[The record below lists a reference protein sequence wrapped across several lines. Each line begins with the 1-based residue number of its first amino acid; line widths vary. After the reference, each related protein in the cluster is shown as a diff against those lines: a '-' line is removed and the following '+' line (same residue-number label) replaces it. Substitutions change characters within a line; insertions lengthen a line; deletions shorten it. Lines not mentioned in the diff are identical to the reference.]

1 MSTSIIG
8 KPQDRVDGKLKVTG
22 GAMYPGDR
30 QIENLAYG
38 YLLTSA
44 VAKGSIQAM
53 DTSVAEHAPGVA
65 AVYTPF
71 NPLKL
76 YHGLGQS
83 EGASSGE
90 TVPPLQDRKILNYG
104 QIIGLVVADSF
115 EQARDGAALVRT
127 QYQVEDPVASWDK
140 GMEFSFTPPAVGEDQ
155 AITKILA
162 EGVQSI
168 DDAIKGCPVV
178 MDATYAEPIYH
189 HNPMEPHAT
198 TAVWHGDRL
207 TIYDATQGVVSQ
219 RLDVAAVLGIDEDM
233 VRVLCPFVGGGFGC
247 KGSMWMFS
255 PLTAAAARALNRPV
269 KTILTR
275 EQMFTLVGHRPALIQ
290 HLTLGASA
298 DGTLQA
304 VKHDVRSTVSFSKMF
319 IEAAAHRT
327 SRLLYKSPNIQVS
340 QTLVPWDVGGP
351 TFMRAPGCAPG
362 MFALECAMDE
372 LAAKSGI
379 DPVELRIKNNADV
392 YPGRNV
398 PWSSK
403 NLVECY
409 QLGAEKFGWSKR
421 KSEPGVVK
429 DGDWLIGM
437 GMASALYP
445 AHRNRASAK
454 IRLQA
459 DGTAQVSSATQDL
472 GTGTWTVLAIV
483 GADSLELP
491 IEKIRTELGDS
502 ALPPAPTSGGSTS
515 VASVT
520 PAIQRAAESAKKK
533 LIQLSIRDKKSPFFG
548 MNDVVYKS
556 GEITGGGKSAD
567 FGSVLSA
574 IGRSAVEA
582 VEMAAPGEE
591 EEKYAFHSFGAQFCE
606 LQVNRWTAE
615 VRLQRITSVMDIGTV
630 VNLKTARSQIIGGI
644 VFGIGMAL
652 LEGSVLEEKTGR
664 YANANFADY
673 LVATNADVPDVDV
686 HFINK
691 PDTIFN
697 PLGARGIGE
706 IGITGMP
713 AAIANAVYN
722 ATGRRV
728 RDFPILPEKLLPVAP
743 NQPVISMSGNQGSRS
758 HVG

>member
-1 MSTSIIG
+1 MSAKVIG
-8 KPQDRVDGKLKVTG
+8 QAKDRVDGKLKVTG
-22 GAMYPGDR
+22 RATYPGDR
-30 QIENLAYG
+30 QVENLGYG

-44 VAKGSIQAM
+44 IAKGLIQSM
-53 DTSVAEHAPGVA
+53 DTSVAERSPGVM

-76 YHGLGQS
+76 YHGLDSS
-83 EGASSGE
+83 EGANSGE
-90 TVPPLQDRKILNYG
+90 IQPPLQDRKILNFG
-104 QIIGLVVADSF
+104 QIIGLVVANSF
-115 EQARDGAALVRT
+115 EQARDAAALVKT
-127 QYQVEDPVASWDK
+127 LYEPTPPVASWDQ
-140 GMEFSFTPPAVGEDQ
+140 GSEHSFEPESVAGEN
-155 AITKILA
+155 ATIKILA

-168 DDAIKGCPVV
+168 DDAVKASPVV
-178 MDATYAEPIYH
+178 FYATYLEPIYH

-198 TAVWHGDRL
+198 TAVWQGDRL
-207 TIYDATQGVVSQ
+207 TMYDATQGVVAH

-233 VRVLCPFVGGGFGC
+233 VRVLCPFVGGAFGC

-255 PLTAAAARALNRPV
+255 PLTAAAARALDRPV

-290 HLTLGASA
+290 HLTLGADS

-304 VKHDVRSTVSFSKMF
+304 VKHDVRSSASFSKAF
-319 IEAAAHRT
+319 VEAAAHRT

-372 LAAKSGI
+372 LAVKLGI
-379 DPVELRIKNNADV
+379 DPVELRIKNDSV
-392 YPGRNV
+392 LYPGRNV
-398 PWSSK
+398 PWSSR
-403 NLVECY
+403 NLVECLR
-409 QLGAEKFGWSKR
+409 LGSDKFGWSKR
-421 KSEPGVVK
+421 KSEPGSFQ

-445 AHRNRASAK
+445 AHRNKASAK
-454 IRLQA
+454 VRLQA

-483 GADSLELP
+483 GADCLELP
-491 IEKIRTELGDS
+491 MEKIRAELGDS

-515 VASVT
+515 VCSVT
-520 PAIQRAAESAKKK
+520 PAVQKAAESVKKK
-533 LIQLSIRDKKSPFFG
+533 LIQVSIKDKKSPFFG
-548 MNDVVYKS
+548 MRSEELTYRE
-556 GEITGGGKSAD
+556 GQLIGGGKSVD
-567 FGSVLSA
+567 FGSLLSSM
-574 IGRSAVEA
+574 GRGSVEA
-582 VEMAAPGEE
+582 TESASAGEE

-606 LQVNRWTAE
+606 LKVHRWTGE
-615 VRLQRITSVMDIGTV
+615 VRLQRITSVVDIGTV
-630 VNLKTARSQIIGGI
+630 INQKTARSQIIGGV

-652 LEGSVLEEKTGR
+652 LEGSLLEAKTGR

-673 LVATNADVPDVDV
+673 LIPTNADVPIIDVS
-686 HFINK
+686 FIDK

-697 PLGARGIGE
+697 PIGARGIGE
-706 IGITGMP
+706 IGITGTP
-713 AAIANAVYN
+713 SAIANAVYN

-728 RDFPILPEKLLPVAP
+728 REFPIRPEKLLPMGDRP
-743 NQPVISMSGNQGSRS
+743 MISSR
-758 HVG
+758 

>member
-1 MSTSIIG
+1 MSTNVIG
-8 KPQDRVDGKLKVTG
+8 KPQNRVDGKLKVTG
-22 GAMYPGDR
+22 RAIYSGDR
-30 QIENLAYG
+30 QLENLAYG

-44 VAKGSIQAM
+44 VTKGSIQTM
-53 DTSVAEHAPGVA
+53 DTGVAESSPGVA

-76 YHGLGQS
+76 YRGLESS

-90 TVPPLQDRKILNYG
+90 IVPPLQDRGILNYG

-115 EQARDGAALVRT
+115 EQARDAAALVRT
-127 QYQVEDPVASWDK
+127 QYAPEEPVTSWEK
-140 GMEFSFTPPAVGEDQ
+140 GMQYSFTPDSVGEEQ
-155 AITKILA
+155 ATMKILA
-162 EGVQSI
+162 EGVRSI
-168 DDAIKGCPVV
+168 DDAIKGSPVV
-178 MDATYAEPIYH
+178 VEATYTEPIYH

-207 TIYDATQGVVSQ
+207 TIYDATQGVVSH
-219 RLDVAAVLGIDEDM
+219 RLDVAAVLGIDEDL
-233 VRVLCPFVGGGFGC
+233 VRVLCPYVGGAFGC

-255 PLTAAAARALNRPV
+255 PLTAAAARALDRPV

-290 HLTLGASA
+290 RLTLAAGPDGA
-298 DGTLQA
+298 LQA
-304 VKHDVRSTVSFSKMF
+304 VKHDVQSTVSFSKF
-319 IEAAAHRT
+319 FVEAAAHRT
-327 SRLLYKSPNIQVS
+327 SRLLYKSANIEVS

-379 DPVELRIKNNADV
+379 DPVELRVKNDADV
-392 YPGRNV
+392 YPGRKI

-409 QLGAEKFGWSKR
+409 NIGAERFGWSKR
-421 KSEPGVVK
+421 NPEPGAVR
-429 DGDWLIGM
+429 DGDWLVGM

-454 IRLQA
+454 VRFQA

-472 GTGTWTVLAIV
+472 GTGTWTVLAMV
-483 GADSLELP
+483 GAESLELP

-502 ALPPAPTSGGSTS
+502 ALPPAPTSGGSAS

-533 LIQLSIRDKKSPFFG
+533 LIQLAVRDKKSPFFG
-548 MNDVVYKS
+548 MNMGEVAYKN
-556 GEITGGGKSAD
+556 GEIVGQGKSAD
-567 FGSVLSA
+567 FGSVLNS
-574 IGRSAVEA
+574 IGRGAVEA
-582 VEMAAPGEE
+582 TESAAPGEE

-606 LQVNRWTAE
+606 LKVNRWTGE

-652 LEGSVLEEKTGR
+652 LEESVLEEKTGR
-664 YANANFADY
+664 YANANFAEY
-673 LVATNADVPDVDV
+673 LVATNADVPDIDV
-686 HFINK
+686 QFINK

-697 PLGARGIGE
+697 PIGARGIGE
-706 IGITGMP
+706 IGVTGMP
-713 AAIANAVYN
+713 SAIVNAVYN
-722 ATGRRV
+722 ATGTRV
-728 RDFPILPEKLLPVAP
+728 REFPIRPEKVLPR
-743 NQPVISMSGNQGSRS
+743 SRDS
-758 HVG
+758 RYFVPI

>member
-1 MSTSIIG
+1 MTTKNIG

-22 GAMYPGDR
+22 RAMYPGDR
-30 QIENLAYG
+30 RMENLAYG
-38 YLLTSA
+38 YLLTST
-44 VAKGSIQAM
+44 VAKGSIRAM
-53 DTSVAEHAPGVA
+53 DTSGAERTRGVL

-76 YHGLGQS
+76 YRGLDSS
-83 EGASSGE
+83 EGANSGE
-90 TVPPLQDRKILNYG
+90 IQPPLQDARILNYG
-104 QIIGLVVADSF
+104 QIIGLVVAESF
-115 EQARDGAALVRT
+115 EQARDAAALVTT
-127 QYQVEDPVASWDK
+127 QYDEDNPVASWET
-140 GMEFSFTPPAVGEDQ
+140 GMENAFTPEAVGGES
-155 AITKILA
+155 ATIKILS
-162 EGVQSI
+162 EGVSSI
-168 DDAIKGCPVV
+168 DDAIKDSPVV
-178 MDATYAEPIYH
+178 LDATYREPIYH

-207 TIYDATQGVVSQ
+207 TIYDATQGVVAH
-219 RLDVAAVLGIDEDM
+219 RLDLAAVLGIDEDM

-255 PLTAAAARALNRPV
+255 PLTAAAARALGRSV

-290 HLTLGASA
+290 RLTLGAKP

-304 VKHDVRSTVSFSKMF
+304 VKHDVRSTVSFSKVF
-319 IEAAAHRT
+319 VEAAAHRT
-327 SRLLYKSPNIQVS
+327 SRLLYKSTNIQVS
-340 QTLVPWDVGGP
+340 QTLVPWNVGGP

-372 LAAKSGI
+372 LAAKLRI
-379 DPVELRIKNNADV
+379 DPIELRIKNNAEV
-392 YPGRNV
+392 FPGKNV

-409 QLGAEKFGWSKR
+409 QLGAQKFGWSKR
-421 KSEPGVVK
+421 NPEPGAIR
-429 DGDWLIGM
+429 DGDWLVGM

-445 AHRNRASAK
+445 AHRSQASVK
-454 IRLQA
+454 VRLQA
-459 DGTAQVSSATQDL
+459 DGTAEVSSATQDL

-491 IEKIRTELGDS
+491 IEKIRPELGDS
-502 ALPPAPTSGGSTS
+502 ALPHAPTSGGSTS

-520 PAIQRAAESAKKK
+520 PAIQRAAESAKRK
-533 LIQLSIRDKKSPFFG
+533 LIQFVLRDKRSPFFG
-548 MNDVVYKS
+548 MRAEDVVYRDGKI
-556 GEITGGGKSAD
+556 EGGGKSAD
-567 FGSVLSA
+567 FGSVLTA
-574 IGRSAVEA
+574 IGRGAVEA
-582 VEMAAPGEE
+582 VEMAEPGEE
-591 EEKYAFHSFGAQFCE
+591 EQKYAFHSFGAQFCE
-606 LQVNRWTAE
+606 LRVNRWTGE

-630 VNLKTARSQIIGGI
+630 VNLKAARSQIIGGI

-664 YANANFADY
+664 YGNANFADY
-673 LVATNADVPDVDV
+673 LVATNADVPYVDV
-686 HFINK
+686 YFIDK

-722 ATGRRV
+722 ATGNRV
-728 RDFPILPEKLLPVAP
+728 RDFPILPEKLLPLGL
-743 NQPVISMSGNQGSRS
+743 NQPAISMALR
-758 HVG
+758 